1 MSFEVLTVPYVG
13 DSLNHFLILNLVT
26 EIGMVQLQ
34 IKTLRQTKTF
44 IYSMKR
50 SAGTNMYVICS
61 NETPSLG
68 ETKKILHNQHQK
80 AIIVT
85 VGGQVI
91 KETIAQALY
100 TFLG

>member
-1 MSFEVLTVPYVG
+1 
-13 DSLNHFLILNLVT
+13 
-26 EIGMVQLQ
+26 
-34 IKTLRQTKTF
+34 
-44 IYSMKR
+44 MKR